1 LPSVTQLSFHSCGYT
16 NLLDPASFPLLSH
29 LFYDDYPYSGAT
41 LEPVLPLLPQITSL
55 RIGEFCDPSQ
65 INRMLPASTSL
76 TTISI
81 QSSDFA
87 FLDDASFNVIKE
99 RLEVIT
105 VHAGRNHIDFSKLSE
120 CIAGSKVLKKV
131 IIGRLTRPAA
141 SGQANR
147 IAELRKVVEA
157 CKKKK
162 TVELWKENFTVNGKV
177 DLNAD
182 VVCSPMSCDP

>member
-1 LPSVTQLSFHSCGYT
+1 MIS
-16 NLLDPASFPLLSH
+16 
-29 LFYDDYPYSGAT
+29 
-41 LEPVLPLLPQITSL
+41 
-55 RIGEFCDPSQ
+55 
-65 INRMLPASTSL
+65 ASTAL

-81 QSSDFA
+81 QSSDFGH
-87 FLDDASFNVIKE
+87 LDDGSCNVIKE

-105 VHAGRNHIDFSKLSE
+105 VHAGRDRIDFSKLSE

-131 IIGRLTRPAA
+131 IIGRLTRPAV

-162 TVELWKENFTVNGKV
+162 SVELWKENFTVNGKV

-182 VVCSPMSCDP
+182 VVSCFSCSDRWTTPY